1 MIKNLIKQI
10 LRLVEKIPGIN
21 MFQVILIDD
30 SYYLMTPKVGTRTI
44 RNLVLKEGQPKIYAW
59 KHIQY
64 LTSKQIN
71 KAFINKKLI
80 IVTRDPLERLHS
92 CWKQKIQNKNFY
104 KYFWQYPQIKNNSS
118 FIDFMTAISKIK
130 PYKHEKHF
138 RPLSYGL
145 DLDVINHQLI
155 SIEDLSELLKK
166 NHSNF
171 TGNKSNT
178 TITIILSE
186 EERDFY
192 QKNLSELYK
201 KDLEINEYAKNK
213 R

>member
-130 PYKHEKHF
+130 PYKHRET
-138 RPLSYGL
+138 L
-145 DLDVINHQLI
+145 
-155 SIEDLSELLKK
+155 
-166 NHSNF
+166 
-171 TGNKSNT
+171 
-178 TITIILSE
+178 
-186 EERDFY
+186 
-192 QKNLSELYK
+192 
-201 KDLEINEYAKNK
+201 
-213 R
+213 

>member
-10 LRLVEKIPGIN
+10 LRVVEKIPGIN

-80 IVTRDPLERLHS
+80 IVTRDPLESFTHVG
-92 CWKQKIQNKNFY
+92 NKKF
-104 KYFWQYPQIKNNSS
+104 
-118 FIDFMTAISKIK
+118 KIK
-130 PYKHEKHF
+130 IF
-138 RPLSYGL
+138 
-145 DLDVINHQLI
+145 INISGNIHKSRTIHLLLI
-155 SIEDLSELLKK
+155 L
-166 NHSNF
+166 
-171 TGNKSNT
+171 
-178 TITIILSE
+178 
-186 EERDFY
+186 
-192 QKNLSELYK
+192 
-201 KDLEINEYAKNK
+201 
-213 R
+213 